1 MARTPNPKNPGNSRT
16 GQAKQKIAL
25 TRRSLRRLRPQKK
38 EPVQLVEMPPIPLSE
53 TSPQGIKRECKTR
66 HSKIKGRGPKK
77 AIRHSKFK
85 THKKYRALNI
95 QRDTNA
101 RPKNEPP
108 IRKPTH
114 AEHTARKRENALSF
128 PGRQPPK
135 GTQNTRLKTAPCQK
149 KQKTGPSH
157 HSAR

>member
-1 MARTPNPKNPGNSRT
+1 MEKRAPKTKRSPKRMARTPNPKNPGNSRT

-25 TRRSLRRLRPQKK
+25 TRRSLRGLRPQKK

-85 THKKYRALNI
+85 THKN
-95 QRDTNA
+95 
-101 RPKNEPP
+101 
-108 IRKPTH
+108 
-114 AEHTARKRENALSF
+114 
-128 PGRQPPK
+128 
-135 GTQNTRLKTAPCQK
+135 
-149 KQKTGPSH
+149 TGPSIFNETQMQDQKMSPQYVNLH
-157 HSAR
+157 MPNTRPGRGRMHFHSRDASPPRGRKTPG